1 MIKTL
6 MICIGLIGLP
16 QLTAAQS
23 VEDQVFAQ
31 LQEQGFTVIE
41 VRRTFLGRIRFIAE
55 SAYLYRELVINPQT
69 GEILRDYVRDIDGD
83 KNHDRNPRILNPNH
97 NPSHTNDDGDGNG
110 GSSNDDDDYTE
121 GAEGDDESDDA
132 DENEHDADDE
142 SDENEGE
149 EDDDD
154 DEDDEDD

>member
-6 MICIGLIGLP
+6 MICIGLMGLP
-16 QLTAAQS
+16 QLAAAQS

-41 VRRTFLGRIRFIAE
+41 VRRTFLGRLWFTAE
-55 SAYLYRELVINPQT
+55 SAYFYRELVINPQT

-97 NPSHTNDDGDGNG
+97 NLSHTNNDGDGNG

-132 DENEHDADDE
+132 DE
-142 SDENEGE
+142 SEGE
-149 EDDDD
+149 EDDDEDDDDDDD
-154 DEDDEDD
+154 DEDDDDD

>member
-31 LQEQGFTVIE
+31 LQEQGFMSIE
-41 VRRTFLGRIRFIAE
+41 VRRTFLRRLRFTAE
-55 SAYLYRELVINPQT
+55 SAYFYRELVINPQT

-97 NPSHTNDDGDGNG
+97 NPSHTNNDGDGNG

-132 DENEHDADDE
+132 DENE
-142 SDENEGE
+142 GE
-149 EDDDD
+149 EDDDE
-154 DEDDEDD
+154 DEDDDDDDD

>member
-6 MICIGLIGLP
+6 MICIGLMGLP
-16 QLTAAQS
+16 QLAAAQS

-132 DENEHDADDE
+132 DENEGEEDE
-142 SDENEGE
+142 D

-154 DEDDEDD
+154 DEDDEDDDDD

>member
-6 MICIGLIGLP
+6 MICIGLMGLP
-16 QLTAAQS
+16 QLAAAQS

-97 NPSHTNDDGDGNG
+97 NPSHTNDDCDGNG

-132 DENEHDADDE
+132 DE
-142 SDENEGE
+142 SEGE
-149 EDDDD
+149 EDDDEDDDDDD
-154 DEDDEDD
+154 DEDDDDD

>member
-16 QLTAAQS
+16 QLAAAQS

-41 VRRTFLGRIRFIAE
+41 VRRTFLRRIRFIAE

-132 DENEHDADDE
+132 DENEGEEDDDE
-142 SDENEGE
+142 DDD
-149 EDDDD
+149 DDDD
-154 DEDDEDD
+154 DEDDDDD

>member
-6 MICIGLIGLP
+6 MICIGLMGLP
-16 QLTAAQS
+16 QLAAAQS

-41 VRRTFLGRIRFIAE
+41 VRRTFLGRHRFTAE
-55 SAYLYRELVINPQT
+55 SAYFYRELVINPQT

-132 DENEHDADDE
+132 DENEDDADDE

-149 EDDDD
+149 DDEDDDD
-154 DEDDEDD
+154 D